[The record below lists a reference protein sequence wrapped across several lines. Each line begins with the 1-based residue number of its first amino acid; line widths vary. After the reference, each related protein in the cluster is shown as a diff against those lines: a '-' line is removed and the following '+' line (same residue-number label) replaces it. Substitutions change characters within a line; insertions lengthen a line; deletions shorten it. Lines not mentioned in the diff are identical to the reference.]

1 MNKIAMSG
9 SVSVSGFI
17 RAGGGMSSVCC
28 GGVDWVRVASASEMI
43 VTISNAHSVAFLGE
57 RKFKVT
63 SLVNHVKLKLLVQ
76 SRNLKER

>member
-1 MNKIAMSG
+1 MNKIAISG
-9 SVSVSGFI
+9 SVSISGFT
-17 RAGGGMSSVCC
+17 RAVGGMSSVCC
-28 GGVDWVRVASASEMI
+28 GAGGLGQGASASEMI

-76 SRNLKER
+76 NCNLKLF

>member
-1 MNKIAMSG
+1 MS
-9 SVSVSGFI
+9 VAA
-17 RAGGGMSSVCC
+17 R
-28 GGVDWVRVASASEMI
+28 VDWVRVAFAPEMI
-43 VTISNAHSVAFLGE
+43 VTISNAYSVAFLGE

>member
-1 MNKIAMSG
+1 MS
-9 SVSVSGFI
+9 VAA
-17 RAGGGMSSVCC
+17 R
-28 GGVDWVRVASASEMI
+28 VDWVRVASASEMI